1 MVEGASPCH
10 VSVDSGTHTVVTAN
24 YHKGTIESF
33 AVNEEDGSVNP
44 ATSIITHKGSGL
56 NKENK
61 RNHMRITQDI
71 RLMKNMW

>member
-44 ATSIITHKGSGL
+44 ATL
-56 NKENK
+56 
-61 RNHMRITQDI
+61 
-71 RLMKNMW
+71 L